1 MAYKLPTKRRA
12 QKEESRLNLIPILDA
27 VFIFIFFLL
36 MSAQFIKIYEIASD
50 VPIVSS
56 SPPPKDN
63 KKPLALTLQVTNGG
77 FKLLTGVPARQRN
90 YIKKTS
96 DGAYDFVSLHDYLIN
111 LKKKHMS
118 EKTIILEPQINLS
131 YEEIVKIMDAV
142 RMFKNTDEAIYKKDK
157 DGLDVKVKELFSKI
171 IFGNLLS

>member
-1 MAYKLPTKRRA
+1 MSYRLPTKRRN
-12 QKEESRLNLIPILDA
+12 KKGDEKLNLIPILDA

-56 SPPPKDN
+56 SPPPQDD
-63 KKPLALTLQVTNGG
+63 KKPLALTLEITNSG
-77 FKLLTGVPARQRN
+77 FTLLAGIPAKTLKS
-90 YIKKTS
+90 IKKTTE
-96 DGAYDFVSLHDYLIN
+96 GEYDLISLHDYLLEIKKRNKSEKAIVLEPKIN
-111 LKKKHMS
+111 L
-118 EKTIILEPQINLS
+118 T

-142 RMFKNTDEAIYKKDK
+142 RLIKNTDDAIYEQDK
-157 DGLDVKVKELFSKI
+157 DGLDVKIKELFSKI